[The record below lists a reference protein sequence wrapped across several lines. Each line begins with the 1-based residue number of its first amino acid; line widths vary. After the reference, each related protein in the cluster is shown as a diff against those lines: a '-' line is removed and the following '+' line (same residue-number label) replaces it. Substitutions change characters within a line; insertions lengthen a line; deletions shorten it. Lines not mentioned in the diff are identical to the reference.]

1 MFEKHITHH
10 RASRGGCHHSYGCP
24 YHASDPP
31 ALLPTLPV
39 DIGPRPS
46 LQVRCRTPV
55 QVAPHSHLHF
65 NHQGTMNQ
73 LSRSILLTCAFAAS
87 VAANAAD
94 ISITIESGDSVRT
107 ISRPL
112 AAGQAIEIDER
123 KTIDFKAI
131 DGCEGINITGP
142 ATFLVTGLQLKID
155 AVQDIGDAYFLR
167 ISYEDSTFAGKRTE
181 QYRPGCTLH

>member
-1 MFEKHITHH
+1 
-10 RASRGGCHHSYGCP
+10 
-24 YHASDPP
+24 
-31 ALLPTLPV
+31 
-39 DIGPRPS
+39 
-46 LQVRCRTPV
+46 
-55 QVAPHSHLHF
+55 
-65 NHQGTMNQ
+65 MNQ